1 MVEEWAMDTMQM
13 DCALIDA
20 VITNY
25 IKGGIEQLSVGNS
38 HVGLTNIT
46 GRTVDHEFT
55 VGDLY

>member
-1 MVEEWAMDTMQM
+1 MDTMQM